1 MRVPGS
7 VDVDVLAYYA
17 PYLFVPPVD
26 WADPATCRHN
36 GARTNYPGGHHCNL
50 CGFGP
55 LQMNWV
61 DPRRC
66 AHRAGTVTY
75 PGDGVYCTACGS
87 KLGPA

>member
-1 MRVPGS
+1 MRVQGS
-7 VDVDVLAYYA
+7 VDVDVLAYCM
-17 PYLFVPPVD
+17 PYLFVSPVD